1 VWFFSGGVSHKC
13 KVLGDENKSDNV
25 THNMSVETSDD
36 THEYSSEMDDE
47 TAISPCRNDLR
58 TKANGDGDEMP
69 TNATNGSVENTVS
82 ATGSQGL
89 VTNKPSC
96 NLSRQNGR
104 VLPDV
109 PVSVNETDRAVSCEI
124 TGENGLELEVSGH
137 NSSSLSDGNAAVS
150 GRASGNGDGTRQSD
164 NQKLPTDDR
173 QTVDLLSQSN
183 GINNDGARRLNGDF
197 ARHTS
202 AVSPKAHVMAKQNRC
217 SQTKSARSA
226 SIDSGA
232 MYGPDSGRNNES
244 DGESTE
250 PSGYSVR
257 SSANDIL
264 SGFTVQST
272 SNQSAAATS
281 EGSDSLSSRQ
291 GACFTRVRR
300 LDSAATG
307 GELNFEVYFLDFANH
322 FPLECVTVN

>member
-1 VWFFSGGVSHKC
+1 MWFLSGGVSHKC
-13 KVLGDENKSDNV
+13 KVLGDKNKSDNV

-58 TKANGDGDEMP
+58 RKADGDEMP

-82 ATGSQGL
+82 ATGSRGL

-150 GRASGNGDGTRQSD
+150 GRASGIGDGTGQSD

-202 AVSPKAHVMAKQNRC
+202 AVSPKARVMAKQNRC

-250 PSGYSVR
+250 PDASVGR
-257 SSANDIL
+257 L
-264 SGFTVQST
+264 SGMELALVLNSY
-272 SNQSAAATS
+272 
-281 EGSDSLSSRQ
+281 SSYDCTLRCK
-291 GACFTRVRR
+291 AK
-300 LDSAATG
+300 
-307 GELNFEVYFLDFANH
+307 
-322 FPLECVTVN
+322 